1 MSSWSE
7 YAGSEAPRGAA
18 AVRPEER
25 PLSIGLVIG
34 IGGSGIQTISR
45 IRAAI
50 MGDRPDAAA
59 TPSIQFLG
67 IDAVDLGKQIPP
79 LPPGV
84 GLGGREF
91 VNLTTRPFDAYEYV
105 KQVSGADTD
114 LGKWWDSSYQ
124 VPVGPLVDG
133 LKQARMLGR
142 LAFYRES
149 GSLTSRIAAAARE
162 AVALRREHMEGGTAA
177 TDAVAVLK
185 VFVVAS
191 SCGGTGSAGTLEVLH
206 KIWAALKPS
215 GITPEIRLFTYLPG
229 IFETAVSA
237 TSTAAVMEVAN
248 QKANAYA
255 YLRELDHFV
264 THSDELHAKVAQPSA
279 TPFVD
284 IPAGQLVKQVY
295 MLDATIEGAGRLSEV
310 TDSYEIVA
318 EAIYQFLMTDAGR
331 PQIAQN
337 GTNSDAFLQLNDV
350 HDKRRIYCGIGLSSI
365 TYPGETFRRH
375 MRARFSDWLIRDLL
389 AARPVNLVEQ
399 VHDSATTKQLV
410 SSLQDLT
417 GEVRSAGLPAE
428 AKEFRASFEEAPEVL
443 REEQGEDTVSRL
455 LIAFEGALPRAVKA
469 LKEQAQ
475 VMRQQLLQRLEG
487 ILVTETMR
495 GGESVPFL
503 AAMLKSCEKAF
514 ESQLGGEA
522 EARATQSASAAQ
534 FEKDAN
540 ELRTKL
546 RALNARRLVRPG
558 ARGDVGVKLGN
569 AVQSWGRSV
578 IAEQRATDQVE
589 LLRDVVGRLAEAR
602 GELERAEVKLGDL
615 AAQAVAA
622 WTADDL
628 IGKDAG
634 PRDTTA
640 LIPSDCQPEVEE
652 SSLLIRAFNAVLEK
666 MAVEQPEDLLQD
678 LYASWLGSVARGPF
692 AFGSNNPD
700 EAERARRALIA
711 QLDVLADRFA
721 LEMGQADISTD
732 GATPHF
738 ILPRTLLAA
747 AEMTDQGGSV
757 LDQALRSL
765 VRLAGRACWSW
776 NAANLGE
783 VEVNPSPSTV
793 IIRPASLSGRMDGF
807 FSGGVGLSFVDSPDQ
822 ERIVALTTEWGV
834 SAHALTPV
842 ASWSDAYEKQLHG
855 LKGDATRKR
864 PHLDRRF
871 ATSLDPLQPSYFD
884 RDAILETLARALL
897 IGRMTSDDEV
907 GHKIYGPVRRLPAAP
922 LTTVDLGDELR
933 WKGAVHVEDEAE
945 GTWSVREEVDL
956 GGSLSE
962 LVDRSGAN
970 PGWRQPMERLSRAVV
985 MAGGRLAAMKSLETL
1000 KTQYGA
1006 QVDKDGLPAADR
1018 KVADELVGEF
1028 VILKDRY
1035 ETTELSMTKTTHV

>member
-7 YAGSEAPRGAA
+7 YDGSEAPRGAV

-25 PLSIGLVIG
+25 PLSMGLVIG

-50 MGDRPDAAA
+50 LGDRPDAAA

-67 IDAVDLGKQIPP
+67 IDAVDMSKQFPQ

-114 LGKWWDSSYQ
+114 LSHWWDSSYQ

-133 LKQARMLGR
+133 LMQARMLGR

-149 GSLTSRIAAAARE
+149 ANLTSRIAAAGQA
-162 AVALRREHMEGGTAA
+162 AMALKRAHIEKGIPGI
-177 TDAVAVLK
+177 DAGVLK

-215 GITPEIRLFTYLPG
+215 GVTPEIRLFTYLPG
-229 IFETAVSA
+229 IFETAVRA
-237 TSTAAVMEVAN
+237 TSAAAEMEVAN
-248 QKANAYA
+248 QNSNAYA

-279 TPFVD
+279 TPYVD

-295 MLDATIEGAGRLSEV
+295 MVDATIEGAGRLSQV
-310 TDSYEIVA
+310 TDSFEIVS

-337 GTNSDAFLQLNDV
+337 GTNTDTFLRLNDF
-350 HDKRRIYCGIGLSSI
+350 HGKRRIYCGIGLSSI

-389 AARPVNLVEQ
+389 AARPVDLVEQ
-399 VHDSATTKQLV
+399 VRDSATTKQLV
-410 SSLQDLT
+410 GSLQALI
-417 GEVRSAGLPAE
+417 GEVRSAALPAE
-428 AKEFRASFEEAPEVL
+428 AKEFRAYFEDAPELL
-443 REEQGEDTVSRL
+443 REEQGEDTVGRL
-455 LIAFEGALPRAVKA
+455 LIAFEGAQPRAVRA
-469 LKEQAQ
+469 LKEQAL
-475 VMRQQLLQRLEG
+475 VMRQQVLQRLDG

-495 GGESVPFL
+495 GGGSVPFL
-503 AAMLKSCEKAF
+503 VAMLKSCDKAF
-514 ESQLGGEA
+514 ESQLASEA
-522 EARATQSASAAQ
+522 EMRATQNTSAAQ

-546 RALNARRLVRPG
+546 RALNARRLFLPG
-558 ARGDVGVKLGN
+558 SRERLGVELGN
-569 AVQSWGRSV
+569 AVQSWGRSI
-578 IAEQRATDQVE
+578 IAAQRATDQVE
-589 LLRDVVGRLAEAR
+589 LLRDVVGRLTVAR
-602 GELERAEVKLGDL
+602 SELEQAEVKLGKL

-622 WTADDL
+622 WTADEL

-640 LIPSDCQPEVEE
+640 LIPSDCQPEVEQ
-652 SSLLIRAFNAVLEK
+652 STLLIRAFNEVLTR
-666 MAVEQPEDLLQD
+666 MTAEQPEDLLKD
-678 LYASWLGSVARGPF
+678 LYASWLQAVARGPF
-692 AFGSNNPD
+692 ALGSSNPD
-700 EAERARRALIA
+700 EAERARRALVV

-721 LEMGQADISTD
+721 LELDEADVATD
-732 GATPHF
+732 GTTPHF

-757 LDQALRSL
+757 LDQAIQSL
-765 VRLAGRACWSW
+765 VRLSGRACWSW
-776 NAANLGE
+776 SAANLGE
-783 VEVNPSPSTV
+783 VKADPSPSTV
-793 IIRPASLSGRMDGF
+793 IIRPASLSARIDRF
-807 FSGGVGLSFVDSPDQ
+807 FAGGGGLSLVDSPDE
-822 ERIVALTTEWGV
+822 ERIVALTTVWGV

-842 ASWSDAYEKQLHG
+842 AAWSAAYEEQLRG
-855 LKGDATRKR
+855 LKGDASRKR

-871 ATSLDPLQPSYFD
+871 ATSLDLLQPSYFD
-884 RDAILETLARALL
+884 RDAILETLARAFL
-897 IGRMTSDDEV
+897 IGIMTSNGDV
-907 GHKIYGPVRRLPAAP
+907 RHKIYGSTRRLPAAP
-922 LTTVDLGDELR
+922 LTAVDLGDELR
-933 WKGAVHVEDEAE
+933 WKGAVYVEDEAE

-956 GGSLSE
+956 GNSLSE
-962 LVDRSGAN
+962 LVERAGSA
-970 PGWRQPMERLSRAVV
+970 PAYRQPMDELSNAVV
-985 MAGGRLAAMKSLETL
+985 KAGGRKAAVESLETL
-1000 KTQYGA
+1000 SAQYGA
-1006 QVDKDGLPAADR
+1006 LVDKDGLPAADR
-1018 KVADELVGEF
+1018 DVADELVGAF
-1028 VILKDRY
+1028 VILSDRY
-1035 ETTELSMTKTTHV
+1035 QTAELSMTRAPQV